1 MNQRDEATARPRA
14 GTMQRREF
22 LGVTR
27 NLAVGGMLAQMFL
40 VEEAGAMHLAIPAS
54 AGYLLVDTK
63 KCQGCVSCMLACSLV
78 HEGIASLSLARIQ
91 VLQNSFE
98 RWPADVQI
106 AQCRQCVEPE
116 CVLACAEQAL
126 TADPDRGFVRVIDLA
141 KCTGCGECIEACPH
155 SPSRALSVPDAAKL
169 AGFHAAKCDLCA
181 GAKHHWS
188 SKGGGP
194 DGEQACV
201 EICPVHAIKF
211 TRVVPEQTGAGYD
224 VNLRDES
231 WGRLGYPTD

>member
-78 HEGIASLSLARIQ
+78 HEGIGQSLAGQ
-91 VLQNSFE
+91 YPS
-98 RWPADVQI
+98 PAELVPGAGPRMCRS
-106 AQCRQCVEPE
+106 AQCRQCVEPR
-116 CVLACAEQAL
+116 CVAAR
-126 TADPDRGFVRVIDLA
+126 AD
-141 KCTGCGECIEACPH
+141 
-155 SPSRALSVPDAAKL
+155 
-169 AGFHAAKCDLCA
+169 
-181 GAKHHWS
+181 GA
-188 SKGGGP
+188 
-194 DGEQACV
+194 
-201 EICPVHAIKF
+201 
-211 TRVVPEQTGAGYD
+211 
-224 VNLRDES
+224 
-231 WGRLGYPTD
+231 